1 MTKDVLKYLVIPIM
15 SFLMFGIFIHH
26 NVSKPSPPKKLL
38 CNEGNLLSQIDGKGS
53 VYTRVVGLSC
63 NYDRGGTLII
73 SDRSNRVAL
82 NIE

>member
-15 SFLMFGIFIHH
+15 CFLMFGIFVQHH
-26 NVSKPSPPKKLL
+26 TSKPNLPKKLL

-53 VYTRVVGLSC
+53 VYTRVGGLSC
-63 NYDRGGTLII
+63 NYDKGNLII
-73 SDRSNRVAL
+73 SDKSNSVAL